1 MLNMKFIADSML
13 GRLARWMRLSGY
25 DAAYARSLS
34 DAEIIESAKSGGRIL
49 LSRDAKLCEKAGRE
63 DVDAV
68 IIKSTE
74 LQEQLRQLVAER
86 GIVVRDSPEFARCAA
101 CNGEIEKINKEEA
114 AHKIPEKVLERI
126 DEFWACK
133 DCGKIYW
140 HGGHWKKIKEQVQ
153 KIGCTKYQQTRKSQ
167 RE

>member
-1 MLNMKFIADSML
+1 MRFIADSML

-25 DAAYARSLS
+25 DVTYMKDLS

-63 DVDAV
+63 SVDAV

-74 LQEQLRQLVAER
+74 LPEQLRQLIAER
-86 GIVVRDSPEFARCAA
+86 KLVVRDSPNFARCTA
-101 CNGEIEKINKEEA
+101 CNSEIEKVNKEEVA
-114 AHKIPEKVLERI
+114 YKIPEKVLERI

-133 DCGKIYW
+133 ECGKVYW
-140 HGGHWKKIKEQVQ
+140 HGGHWKKIKEQVRIVQ
-153 KIGCTKYQQTRKSQ
+153 DTN
-167 RE
+167 